1 MSRPT
6 ALLLT
11 LLLGGAL
18 LVAAALATRGSGP
31 VAVQPGGQDL
41 VLAGRVVRVIDGDGA
56 RLRLD
61 SGPIEVRLYGIDAPE
76 LRAPRGR
83 EARQAL
89 EKILARRSV
98 EVVPVSQDQYER
110 MVAVLL
116 VDGQSAGE
124 LMLERGHAWA
134 YRQHLGQV
142 EGDERYCQL
151 EAEARTAR
159 RGLWSQPPQSW
170 LPPWSWRARE
180 RGQRFRLRD
189 YSSETA
195 ADCQATVDAARR
207 KRRAARPTEPAA
219 DTGAVGLQ
227 PLPDESCRIKGNIN
241 RQGDKIY
248 HLSGSASYD
257 STVIDTTRGER
268 WFCSEEEA
276 RTAGWRAPRPAA
288 GPPASR

>member
-18 LVAAALATRGSGP
+18 LVAAALAMRGSAA
-31 VAVQPGGQDL
+31 VAVQSTGQDL

-61 SGPIEVRLYGIDAPE
+61 SGPMEVRLYGIDAPE
-76 LRAPRGR
+76 LHAPRGR
-83 EARQAL
+83 EAKRAL
-89 EKILARRSV
+89 EKILARRRV
-98 EVVPVSQDQYER
+98 EIVPVSQDRYER

-134 YRQHLGQV
+134 YRDYLGQL

-151 EAEARTAR
+151 EAEARMAR

-180 RGQRFRLRD
+180 RGQRFKLRD
-189 YSSETA
+189 YSRETA
-195 ADCQATVDAARR
+195 ADCQATVAAARR
-207 KRRAARPTEPAA
+207 KRRRARPTEPHA
-219 DTGAVGLQ
+219 GPSAVRQQ
-227 PLPDESCRIKGNIN
+227 PLPDVALRCRVCIFALCVCNN
-241 RQGDKIY
+241 
-248 HLSGSASYD
+248 LA
-257 STVIDTTRGER
+257 
-268 WFCSEEEA
+268 
-276 RTAGWRAPRPAA
+276 
-288 GPPASR
+288 